1 MVNNIN
7 IENCLGHTTD
17 ECVPETLE
25 NTSIEIIKTDSTSIM
40 DTSPRV
46 HNMAKHVLSNFNDNG
61 DASPR
66 VHNLA
71 IPGLSNF
78 DDSIKTRSPISPKSN
93 HLNSIP
99 QINEEDP
106 NVVLRILKANN
117 AERPIIAHLN
127 INFLNPKFEAL
138 KSLIKD
144 KIDILL
150 ISETKLDNT
159 FPRGQFIIEGYKKPI
174 RLDRNCHGGGILFF
188 IRDDLPCKELTSH
201 TFPNDVEGIFI
212 DITIRKMKWLIMGGY
227 NPAKE
232 KISYFL
238 KHIGNEL
245 DKYLSSYENL
255 MVFGDFNS
263 EMSEN
268 EMIDFCETYNL
279 QNLIKDPTCYKSI
292 SNPSSI
298 DVMLTNKKSSFVNSM
313 TLETGLSDH
322 HKMTV
327 TVLKRYFKKRDPIV
341 IDYRDFKAF
350 DGLKVRDEIRQRL
363 EKCEF
368 LDVDIFKNVFDEILD
383 IHAPKKKK
391 VVRGNNAPFM
401 NKTLSK
407 AFMQRSRLKNKLNK
421 DPTEMNKSKY
431 KKHRNFCLNLL
442 KREKRKYYDNLDI
455 KVFKDNK
462 KFWKKIKPLFSEK
475 KYFEK

>member
-25 NTSIEIIKTDSTSIM
+25 NTSIEIITTDSTSIM

-46 HNMAKHVLSNFNDNG
+46 HNMAKHVLSNFNDTG

-78 DDSIKTRSPISPKSN
+78 NDTGDTSPRVYNLATSDLSNINDIGDSSLDFSDETDSSFSLNGVTLSDGIKTRSLISPKSN

-174 RLDRNCHGGGILFF
+174 RLDRNCHGGRNI
-188 IRDDLPCKELTSH
+188 
-201 TFPNDVEGIFI
+201 
-212 DITIRKMKWLIMGGY
+212 
-227 NPAKE
+227 
-232 KISYFL
+232 
-238 KHIGNEL
+238 
-245 DKYLSSYENL
+245 
-255 MVFGDFNS
+255 VFY
-263 EMSEN
+263 
-268 EMIDFCETYNL
+268 T
-279 QNLIKDPTCYKSI
+279 
-292 SNPSSI
+292 
-298 DVMLTNKKSSFVNSM
+298 
-313 TLETGLSDH
+313 
-322 HKMTV
+322 
-327 TVLKRYFKKRDPIV
+327 
-341 IDYRDFKAF
+341 
-350 DGLKVRDEIRQRL
+350 
-363 EKCEF
+363 
-368 LDVDIFKNVFDEILD
+368 
-383 IHAPKKKK
+383 
-391 VVRGNNAPFM
+391 
-401 NKTLSK
+401 
-407 AFMQRSRLKNKLNK
+407 
-421 DPTEMNKSKY
+421 
-431 KKHRNFCLNLL
+431 
-442 KREKRKYYDNLDI
+442 
-455 KVFKDNK
+455 
-462 KFWKKIKPLFSEK
+462 
-475 KYFEK
+475 